1 MTPSRSDRPPRP
13 LHGNHL
19 DHIAAAGP
27 ELHMIQ
33 ANPSYRFTNER
44 PQRTSHKYG
53 SHSVTLLALEPVAA
67 PRHISDQT

>member
-1 MTPSRSDRPPRP
+1 
-13 LHGNHL
+13 
-19 DHIAAAGP
+19 
-27 ELHMIQ
+27 MIH

-67 PRHISDQT
+67 RRHISDQT